1 MIRLTKRSFWIGSL
15 GLLFGLVAVV
25 GLRQAVKAEG
35 PKPISIELAGDRID
49 FRAGKSLVASYH
61 FSPKV
66 AKPYFWPVNSP
77 DGTPLTRGWPM
88 EQAAP
93 GEAVDHIH
101 QKSLWFCHGDV
112 IPEGIVLTSKIK
124 GIEGVDFWSEA
135 PGHGR
140 IVCTRVEMPQVNGN
154 AGSVVTFNE
163 WQTADALKILDEKR
177 ILHLVDLG
185 ATRLLIFDIDLH
197 ASVAPLVFGD
207 TKEGSLGVRV
217 RQELTSAKGK
227 GTLTNAEGKVGELQ
241 CWGRVSAWC
250 DDSGLIGNTT
260 AGISILAHPNN
271 SVPTGWHSRGYGLM
285 AANPFARQ
293 KSGFPSMKD
302 NKERVKL
309 ARGEHLK
316 MRYGILLH
324 QGNAADGQVA
334 QMYEKFTAMKYE
346 K

>member
-1 MIRLTKRSFWIGSL
+1 MIRLTKLPFWIGLHGLLL
-15 GLLFGLVAVV
+15 GLGAAVHFS
-25 GLRQAVKAEG
+25 QAFMADELPTV
-35 PKPISIELAGDRID
+35 SIEPGRDRID
-49 FRAGKSLVASYH
+49 FRAGKSLVASYR
-61 FSPKV
+61 FGPKV

-88 EQAAP
+88 EEAVP

-124 GIEGVDFWSEA
+124 GIKGVDFWSEA

-140 IVCTRVEMPQVNGN
+140 IVCMRVETPRVSGN

-177 ILHLVDLG
+177 VLHLVDLG
-185 ATRLLIFDIDLH
+185 AARLLIFDIDLH
-197 ASVAPLVFGD
+197 ASVAPLIFGD

-241 CWGRVSAWC
+241 CWGRLSAWC
-250 DDSGLIGNTT
+250 DDSGPFGNTS
-260 AGISILAHPNN
+260 AGIAILAHPDNP
-271 SVPTGWHSRGYGLM
+271 VPTGWHSRGYGLM

-293 KSGFPSMKD
+293 KSGFPAMKD
-302 NKERVKL
+302 NQERVQL

-324 QGNAADGQVA
+324 QGNAAEGQVA
-334 QMYEKFTAMKYE
+334 EMYKKFTAMKYE